1 MSWKACRWTK
11 RGKASAAKGLRRAGQ
26 LIADQR
32 GLGLAGGGGPRDRRA
47 PPPGSRPP
55 GGPTAPPS
63 VSASRGG
70 SIEQAWEGAS
80 VAPVATARGAG
91 E

>member
-1 MSWKACRWTK
+1 MSWSAQRWTR

-55 GGPTAPPS
+55 GGPNAAPP
-63 VSASRGG
+63 VPASLGG
-70 SIEQAWEGAS
+70 SIEQARDGAS
-80 VAPVATARGAG
+80 VGLGATARGAG
-91 E
+91 G